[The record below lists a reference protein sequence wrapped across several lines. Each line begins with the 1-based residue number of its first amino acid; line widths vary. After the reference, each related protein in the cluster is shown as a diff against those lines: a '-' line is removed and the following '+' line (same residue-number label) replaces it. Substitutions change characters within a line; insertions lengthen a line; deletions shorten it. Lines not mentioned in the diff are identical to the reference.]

1 MAREDETP
9 TYILNVQSDRQPAS
23 PALSRG
29 GDALLIAEGVHDTL
43 RIVVHDFAGHPFQ
56 VQLSRELAR
65 RGHEV
70 LHLHFG
76 DFQTP
81 KGPLAR
87 RFDDPNTFAVEGLG
101 IGQPFQKYRF
111 VRRLIQERRYG
122 SVLAHRIHVFAPDV
136 VLSANAPLDAQ
147 EAARKASHR
156 AGARF
161 VFWIQDV
168 YSVAIARTIRQKA
181 PVIGSLVA
189 RRFTHLEQRT
199 LRASDAVVAITPDFV
214 PILTRWGVAADRITV
229 IENWAPLDGI
239 RPLAKDNSWSR
250 AHGLADKHVVMYSGT
265 LGLKHNPAAFL
276 ALADGLSADPE
287 ARVVV
292 VSEGLGADWL
302 RERAADHANLVLLP
316 FQPFEAMSEVL
327 ATGDILVAILE
338 PDAGIFSV
346 PSKVLSYLAAGRPI
360 LGAMSADNLAA
371 RIVQRAA
378 SGQIVAPGD
387 SGGLLAAARG
397 LLADAKARRVAGEN
411 ALAYAIS
418 EFDIEQITD
427 RFEGVISPGATQ
439 MDRSAPSSLSDPL
452 AGTRT

>member
-1 MAREDETP
+1 MFVGLSPLDGRARL
-9 TYILNVQSDRQPAS
+9 IPA
-23 PALSRG
+23 G
-29 GDALLIAEGVHDTL
+29 GRDTL

-81 KGPLAR
+81 KGPMVR
-87 RFDDPNTFAVEGLG
+87 RVDDPGTFSVEGLG
-101 IGQPFQKYRF
+101 IGEPFQKYRF

-122 SVLAHRIHVFAPDV
+122 RLLARRIRAFAPDV
-136 VLSANAPLDAQ
+136 VISANAPVDVQ
-147 EAARKASHR
+147 EAARRASRR
-156 AGARF
+156 ADSRF

-168 YSVAIARTIRQKA
+168 YSVAIGRTIQQKA
-181 PVIGSLVA
+181 PVIGTLVA
-189 RRFTHLEQRT
+189 RRFTRLEQHT
-199 LRASDAVVAITPDFV
+199 LRASDAVVAITPDFL
-214 PILTRWGVAADRITV
+214 PILARWGVAEDRITV

-276 ALADGLSADPE
+276 DLADGLSADPD

-292 VSEGLGADWL
+292 ISEGLGADWL
-302 RERAADHANLVLLP
+302 RERAAAHRDLVLLP

-327 ATGDILVAILE
+327 ATADILVAVLE
-338 PDAGIFSV
+338 PEAGIFSV

-360 LGAMSADNLAA
+360 LGAISADNLAA
-371 RIVQRAA
+371 RIVQRANAGRIVRPGDA
-378 SGQIVAPGD
+378 SGLV
-387 SGGLLAAARG
+387 AAARD
-397 LLADAKARRVAGEN
+397 LLSDPTARRVAAAN
-411 ALAYAIS
+411 ARAYALAV
-418 EFDIEQITD
+418 FDIGRITD
-427 RFEGVISPGATQ
+427 RFEDVIGAHTSQ
-439 MDRSAPSSLSDPL
+439 MHRSASPSLSGPI